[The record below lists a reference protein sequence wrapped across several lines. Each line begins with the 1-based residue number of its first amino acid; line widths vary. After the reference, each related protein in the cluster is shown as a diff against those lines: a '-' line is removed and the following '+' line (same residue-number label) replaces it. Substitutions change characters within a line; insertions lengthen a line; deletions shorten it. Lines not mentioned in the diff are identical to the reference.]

1 MGLIKKNLNIILD
14 LVRKERIDKED
25 AIDLIEGLYNKP
37 TTYYTYPWTTTTYD
51 SSKNTSYSSYSS
63 DSINSK

>member
-1 MGLIKKNLNIILD
+1 MGLIKKNLSIILD

-25 AIDLIEGLYNKP
+25 AIDLIEDLYNKS
-37 TTYYTYPWTTTTYD
+37 TTYYNYTYPWTTTTYD
-51 SSKNTSYSSYSS
+51 SSKNTSYSS